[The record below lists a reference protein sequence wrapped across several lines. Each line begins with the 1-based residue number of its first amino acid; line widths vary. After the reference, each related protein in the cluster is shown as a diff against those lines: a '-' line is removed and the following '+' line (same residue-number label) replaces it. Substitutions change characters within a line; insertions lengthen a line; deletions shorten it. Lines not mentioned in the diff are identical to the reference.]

1 MFWKEALSWVIAI
14 LTDKSI
20 KLEMEYQI
28 SLAKINTHLVSLQVL
43 HETSFLIMHVDESNA
58 KSKAKGGLGLLIFP
72 T

>member
-1 MFWKEALSWVIAI
+1 
-14 LTDKSI
+14 
-20 KLEMEYQI
+20 MEYQI